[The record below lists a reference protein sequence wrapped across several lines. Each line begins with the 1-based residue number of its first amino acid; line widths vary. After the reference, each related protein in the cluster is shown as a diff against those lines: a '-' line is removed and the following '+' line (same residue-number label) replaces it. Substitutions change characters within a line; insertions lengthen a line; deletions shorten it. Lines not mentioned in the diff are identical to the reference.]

1 MSYNKGPG
9 KKHEKFSW
17 RWVLL
22 GLAFGGI
29 AVGSASL
36 GALLALS
43 LSHTPLSQRKLTP
56 AEAAVFNQEETISFD
71 SLNLPKLSRPVNIL
85 VLGIKV
91 LTSDLP
97 EKPPSLGYHAL
108 VNSFEGLSDSMLLV
122 RFDPEEDSVT
132 VLSIPRDTKVLIPG
146 RGMAKINEAN
156 AIGGPAKAAETVSL
170 LLDNVPIDRY
180 VRINIQGVEK
190 LIDAL
195 GGITIDV
202 PQDMKYTDH
211 SQHLYID
218 LKKGKQHLD
227 GKKAIDFLRFR
238 HDAYGDIGRV
248 QRQQS
253 FMRALIEQTLN
264 PKTILRM
271 PEILKIIRAHID
283 TNLTTNE
290 LIALAAFAAQR
301 NRADIKM
308 LLLPGDFNSP
318 RGGEL
323 SYWLPNYSKIREIM
337 AFHFGQDSGYYANY
351 RDVEPRRIRI
361 AVQCAEENREY
372 AQQLVQF
379 LQENGYR
386 RSYLSSSWLPET
398 PSKTRIIAQQG
409 DSYAAAKL
417 RADIGIGEVV
427 VESTGVLNSDVTI
440 QVGGDWQNFSS
451 PTNQLQSISY

>member
-1 MSYNKGPG
+1 MSYNKVSG
-9 KKHEKFSW
+9 KKHEKFTW
-17 RWVLL
+17 RWILL
-22 GLAFGGI
+22 GFAFSGI
-29 AVGSASL
+29 AVVSASL

-56 AEAAVFNQEETISFD
+56 LEAAVFNQEETISFD

-97 EKPPSLGYHAL
+97 EKPPSNLGYHAL
-108 VNSFEGLSDSMLLV
+108 VNSFEGLSDTMLLV
-122 RFDPEEDSVT
+122 RFDPEKDSVT
-132 VLSIPRDTKVLIPG
+132 VLSIPRDTKALIPG
-146 RGMAKINEAN
+146 RGVAKINEAN

-195 GGITIDV
+195 GGITIHV

-238 HDAYGDIGRV
+238 YDAYGDIGRV

-271 PEILKIIRAHID
+271 PEILRIIRAHID

-290 LIALAAFAAQR
+290 LIALAAFAAQK
-301 NRADIKM
+301 NKSDIKM

-318 RGGEL
+318 KEGEL
-323 SYWLPNYSKIREIM
+323 SYWLPNRARIREVM
-337 AFHFGQDSGYYANY
+337 ASYFGQDSGYYANY
-351 RDVEPRRIRI
+351 REVEPRRIKI
-361 AVQCAEENREY
+361 AVQCTEENREY

-386 RSYLSSSWLPET
+386 RSYLSTKWLPET
-398 PSKTRIIAQQG
+398 PEKTRIIAQQG
-409 DSYAAAKL
+409 DGYAAAKL
-417 RADIGIGEVV
+417 RADIGVGEVI

-440 QVGGDWQNFSS
+440 QVGRDWQNPPS
-451 PTNQLQSISY
+451 PPSLQNVLY